1 MLAQIYFWNFY
12 FRKLVQH
19 ENHQGGEPDGKLSI
33 LICAKN
39 ELKNLQ
45 SLLPS
50 LFNQSIETNILVVDD
65 FSTDDSI
72 VYLSASAN
80 EFEKLDY
87 ISASK
92 NIPGKKQAL
101 MDGLQEIDDDFV
113 LLTDADCIPA
123 SKDWAKLM
131 TAGSSANE
139 IILGYSPYRKK
150 TGFLNRW
157 IRFEAILTAI
167 QYLSYA
173 LQGNPYMGVGR
184 NILYKKS
191 LIKNADEL
199 SSNLDLASGDDD
211 LLVNAL
217 ATKTNT
223 GIQID
228 QNAWT
233 YSDAKSTWKEYF
245 KQKRRH
251 MSTASSYKTEDQIKL
266 LLFSVSWILLYLCL
280 IILFLQAHWIAAVTI
295 LCIRLI
301 STYISVIPLFSKLDG
316 KDCISHWWYLD
327 PLTAV
332 YFSIFSIFAI
342 FPQRNKW

>member
-1 MLAQIYFWNFY
+1 M
-12 FRKLVQH
+12 V
-19 ENHQGGEPDGKLSI
+19 
-33 LICAKN
+33 CAKN
-39 ELKNLQ
+39 ELQNLKK
-45 SLLPS
+45 LLPS
-50 LFNQSIETNILVVDD
+50 LLKQNAESKILVVDD

-72 VYLSASAN
+72 AYLSASAN
-80 EFEKLDY
+80 ENEKLNYVRATKD
-87 ISASK
+87 
-92 NIPGKKQAL
+92 IPGKKQAL
-101 MDGLQEIDDDFV
+101 MDGLQEIDDGYI

-123 SKDWAKLM
+123 SEDWVKLM
-131 TAGSSANE
+131 TTGLTTKE
-139 IILGYSPYRKK
+139 IVLGYSPYRKK

-157 IRFEAILTAI
+157 IRFEAIITAI

-173 LQGNPYMGVGR
+173 LQGSPYMGVGR
-184 NILYKKS
+184 NLLYKKS
-191 LIKNADEL
+191 LIKNANEL
-199 SSNLDLASGDDD
+199 SNNLELASGDDD

-217 ATKTNT
+217 ANKSNT

-233 YSDAKSTWKEYF
+233 YSDPKSTWNEYC

-251 MSTASSYKTEDQIKL
+251 MSTASSYKIADQFKL
-266 LLFSVSWILLYLCL
+266 VLFSVSWILLYLCL
-280 IILFLQAHWIAAVTI
+280 IISCLKAHWIAAVPI

-327 PLTAV
+327 PLTAI